1 VIIPPKLRRGDPVRV
16 IAPSGPFDPAVL
28 ERGLHVLSDRLGL
41 VPRMRSDLSAR
52 RGYLAG
58 DDARR
63 AEEWR
68 EAVGD
73 REARAIF
80 CARGGYGAMRI
91 LPAVDPARFAESP
104 KWLVGFSD
112 VTALHAALNRGG
124 VATIH
129 GPVVT
134 QLGRAPDDAL
144 RHLEALLF
152 EEPPHPGAWGLPAP
166 GAGLVAERTVRP
178 GRARGPLL
186 GGTLTILAH
195 LAGTPYAPRL
205 DGAILLLE
213 DVGEKPY
220 RVDRCLTQL
229 ALSGALAGVAG
240 VAVGRFTA
248 CDDGGQLALDVV
260 REAVLALGVP
270 CVEGLPVGHDDAN
283 FAVPL
288 GVAATLVAPGPGEE
302 GPPRLLFD
310 GWSARPLAGT

>member
-1 VIIPPKLRRGDPVRV
+1 VIFPPKLRRGDPVRV
-16 IAPSGPFDPAVL
+16 VAPSGPFDPAVF
-28 ERGLHVLSDRLGL
+28 EAGLAVLSGRLGL
-41 VPRMRSDLSAR
+41 VPRMRTDLTAR

-68 EAVGD
+68 EAVAD

-91 LPAVDPARFAESP
+91 LPAVDPARFAEAP
-104 KWLVGFSD
+104 KTLVGFSD

-124 VATIH
+124 LVTVH

-152 EEPPHPGAWGLPAP
+152 EDPPRPGAWGPPAP
-166 GAGLVAERTVRP
+166 GAGLLASRTVRP
-178 GRARGPLL
+178 GRVTGPLL

-195 LAGTPYAPRL
+195 LAGTPWAPHL

-220 RVDRCLTQL
+220 RIDRCLTQL
-229 ALSGALAGVAG
+229 RLAGALSRLAGVAL
-240 VAVGRFTA
+240 GRFTD
-248 CDDGGQLALDVV
+248 CDDGGLLAVDVV

-270 CVEGLPVGHDDAN
+270 AVEGLPVGHEDAN

-288 GVAATLVAPGPGEE
+288 GAPATLVAPGPGEE

-310 GWSARPLAGT
+310 GWTARTVA